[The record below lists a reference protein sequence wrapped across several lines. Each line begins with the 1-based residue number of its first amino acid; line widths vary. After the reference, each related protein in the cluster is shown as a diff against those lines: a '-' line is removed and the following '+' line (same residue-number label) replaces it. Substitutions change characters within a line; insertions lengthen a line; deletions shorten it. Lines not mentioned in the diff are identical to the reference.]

1 MDRIRSIVV
10 GVDFTACSKSAL
22 RQALRIADWN
32 RGKLVAVHAL
42 DPLLAAELELVLQ
55 ESSRTGSRELVDG
68 VTEEWEEFTADVPAA
83 RKTPFF
89 VDVDN
94 PLASMTKRVEL
105 HKADLLVLGTH
116 GQSASR
122 TTGALASACVRR
134 AGSKVLLVRE
144 DQPHAFKNVV
154 VCVDF
159 SDTSRL
165 ALSQGVRVALQDEAF
180 LHVIHVFEMPWK
192 SLRRGAPPSPE
203 VERSYRQALPVR
215 LRDFAAPH
223 SHEMGYLEPEYA
235 VIEDPSH
242 GDAIAR
248 YVKDLVSPLVVL
260 GTRGH
265 TSMHDL
271 LVGSTAE
278 RVVGAAPCSI
288 LAIRPV

>member
-1 MDRIRSIVV
+1 MDRINSIVV
-10 GVDFTACSKSAL
+10 GIDFTASSRSAL

-32 RGKLVAVHAL
+32 RAKLVAVHAL

-55 ESSRTGSRELVDG
+55 ESRSSGPQALVDE
-68 VTEEWEEFTADVPAA
+68 VTAEWEDFSAPIDGADD
-83 RKTPFF
+83 THFF

-94 PLASMTKRVEL
+94 PLASMIKRVEL

-116 GQSASR
+116 GQSSSS

-144 DQPHAFKNVV
+144 DQPQAFKNVV

-159 SDTSRL
+159 SETSQL

-180 LHVIHVFEMPWK
+180 LHVVHVFEMPWK
-192 SLRRGAPPSPE
+192 SLRRGPPKSPE
-203 VERSYRQALPVR
+203 VERRYRHALPVR
-215 LRDFAAPH
+215 LRDFTASHA
-223 SHEMGYLEPEYA
+223 HEMGYLEPEYS

-248 YVKDLVSPLVVL
+248 YVKDLASPLVVL

>member
-10 GVDFTACSKSAL
+10 GVDFTPCSKSAL

-55 ESSRTGSRELVDG
+55 ESPLTSSPTLVDG
-68 VTEEWEEFTADVPAA
+68 VTEEWEEFTADVRGAA
-83 RKTPFF
+83 QTPFF

-94 PLASMTKRVEL
+94 PLASMIKRVDL
-105 HKADLLVLGTH
+105 HNADLLVLGAH
-116 GQSASR
+116 GQSSSA

-134 AGSKVLLVRE
+134 ARSKVLLVRE
-144 DQPHAFKNVV
+144 DQPHAYKNVV

-180 LHVIHVFEMPWK
+180 LHLIHVFEMPWK
-192 SLRRGAPPSPE
+192 SLRRGPQPTPE
-203 VERSYRQALPVR
+203 VESRYRHALPVR

-223 SHEMGYLEPEYA
+223 ASEMGYLEPEYT
-235 VIEDPSH
+235 VIENPSH
-242 GDAIAR
+242 GDAIAQ
-248 YVKDLVSPLVVL
+248 YVKDLASPLVVL

-278 RVVGAAPCSI
+278 RVVAAAPCSI

>member
-10 GVDFTACSKSAL
+10 GIDFTPCSKSAL

-32 RGKLVAVHAL
+32 RAKLVAVHAL
-42 DPLLAAELELVLQ
+42 DPMLAAELALVLQ
-55 ESSRTGSRELVDG
+55 EGSRGGAQPLVDG
-68 VTEEWEEFTADVPAA
+68 VTQEWEEFTSDV
-83 RKTPFF
+83 RGLGKTPFL

-94 PLASMTKRVEL
+94 PLVSMIKRVDL

-116 GQSASR
+116 GQSSGKA
-122 TTGALASACVRR
+122 TGALASACVRR
-134 AGSKVLLVRE
+134 AGSRVLLVRE

-159 SDTSRL
+159 SETSRL

-192 SLRRGAPPSPE
+192 KLRRGAPTSPE
-203 VERSYRQALPVR
+203 VERRYRQALPVR
-215 LRDFAAPH
+215 LRDFTAPH
-223 SHEMGYLEPEYA
+223 THEMGYLEPEYA

-248 YVKDLVSPLVVL
+248 YVKDLASPLVVL

-288 LAIRPV
+288 LAIRPA